1 MDQTIVT
8 LIVINLILN
17 FLQVLDHFLS
27 KIKSSKCWGAS
38 LEMNN
43 SKTDT
48 KELDQTEI
56 LKQLKAL
63 TDKKQD
69 TALASLSPPW
79 ACDPVN
85 KL

>member
-1 MDQTIVT
+1 MDSNSS
-8 LIVINLILN
+8 LILINLIINLLVV
-17 FLQVLDHFLS
+17 FDHFINRL
-27 KIKSSKCWGAS
+27 KSSKCWGAS

-56 LKQLKAL
+56 LKQLKVL

-69 TALASLSPPW
+69 
-79 ACDPVN
+79 DPVN

>member
-1 MDQTIVT
+1 M
-8 LIVINLILN
+8 
-17 FLQVLDHFLS
+17 LDHFLS
-27 KIKSSKCWGAS
+27 KIKRSKCWGAS

-48 KELDQTEI
+48 KKLDQTEI

-69 TALASLSPPW
+69 
-79 ACDPVN
+79 DPVN

>member
-1 MDQTIVT
+1 MDQTTVT

-27 KIKSSKCWGAS
+27 KIKRSKCWDAS

-43 SKTDT
+43 SKTDS

-69 TALASLSPPW
+69 
-79 ACDPVN
+79 DPVN
-85 KL
+85 KLQV